1 MKHFISI
8 LVQNLLVYGVDG
20 QAVSVW
26 FPPVISKYFVPG
38 PTLFI
43 IQWVPGA
50 LFLGAK
56 PPRRETSSTVF
67 YSLMA
72 WYSIK
77 HKNNLTYTLPS
88 HTEFQKFHQL
98 VTKIKCRFKNQ
109 KRRDRHFFLLILCT
123 HIQLLKGSSLE
134 VRRTEREAGHLRLL
148 VPSFKKE
155 RSCIST
161 FSSFHVLQGKIAF
174 TWSLIL

>member
-1 MKHFISI
+1 MKHFNSS

-20 QAVSVW
+20 QAVGVW
-26 FPPVISKYFVPG
+26 FPPVISKYFVP
-38 PTLFI
+38 TLFI

-50 LFLGAK
+50 PLLGAK
-56 PPRRETSSTVF
+56 PPLRETSSTVF

-72 WYSIK
+72 CYLIK

-123 HIQLLKGSSLE
+123 HIQLLKRLFSGGKATWAWSWTLTSPS
-134 VRRTEREAGHLRLL
+134 TE
-148 VPSFKKE
+148 FKKE
-155 RSCIST
+155 WSCIST
-161 FSSFHVLQGKIAF
+161 FSSFYVLQGKTAF
-174 TWSLIL
+174 T